1 MRESVETEQH
11 VQRSL
16 RRHLLL
22 DGRGNGGIA
31 QKRLRPVDGVV
42 YGFEIALLFNLRE
55 RVQIGFGK
63 RRKREGGNV
72 VQLGFRR
79 KRTGTMV

>member
-1 MRESVETEQH
+1 MESVGIEQH

-16 RRHLLL
+16 CTHLLL
-22 DGRGNGGIA
+22 HGRGNGGIA
-31 QKRLRPVDGVV
+31 QKRLCLVDGVV

-63 RRKREGGNV
+63 RRKREGRNA
-72 VQLGFRR
+72 VQLGSRR
-79 KRTGTMV
+79 TKISTMV